1 MLVRQGLPSV
11 KATSWCTKEGEFLR
25 VTLPKLHICSIYR
38 RGGLNQSE
46 ADEFDT
52 PIAQDISSL
61 GNSSC
66 LLAGDWNHEPLT
78 SPWNVWALSFAGS
91 LSFPTEKKTES
102 QQDGSSQVIHF
113 PAPTRWESNN
123 CIDWGITKGLKLSLS
138 CFLTNGGITKLS
150 TGHSRALPKP
160 YSPFSGYDPPS
171 ISVAPRNATKKTGLT
186 SWKKRGLTPST
197 ISHRIQ
203 AGLSYVNMLS
213 VFVSLLLTG

>member
-1 MLVRQGLPSV
+1 MEANPGPHRISRKVKFPILKLSTLNLWQANINGWNQRGWSFIEAAEKQDIHCLVLQETRLQSPTESKDGP
-11 KATSWCTKEGEFLR
+11 CITKQ
-25 VTLPKLHICSIYR
+25 PSIYR

-52 PIAQDISSL
+52 PIAQNISSL

-123 CIDWGITKGLKLSLS
+123 CIDWGITKGFETQPKLLPDKCTTHHQSQLPRGMQQRR
-138 CFLTNGGITKLS
+138 LT
-150 TGHSRALPKP
+150 
-160 YSPFSGYDPPS
+160 
-171 ISVAPRNATKKTGLT
+171 
-186 SWKKRGLTPST
+186 
-197 ISHRIQ
+197 
-203 AGLSYVNMLS
+203 
-213 VFVSLLLTG
+213 

>member
-1 MLVRQGLPSV
+1 MVLHKSY
-11 KATSWCTKEGEFLR
+11 TS
-25 VTLPKLHICSIYR
+25 LH
-38 RGGLNQSE
+38 
-46 ADEFDT
+46 
-52 PIAQDISSL
+52 
-61 GNSSC
+61 
-66 LLAGDWNHEPLT
+66 PL
-78 SPWNVWALSFAGS
+78 AGS
-91 LSFPTEKKTES
+91 LTTVSTGES
-102 QQDGSSQVIHF
+102 
-113 PAPTRWESNN
+113 PR
-123 CIDWGITKGLKLSLS
+123 GLKLSLS

-203 AGLSYVNMLS
+203 AGLSYVNMLN